1 MQLPYTQQDI
11 SSQAAPARQDM
22 MEAAT
27 DQLSQQLAPGWPP
40 VQSGSGVGLQA
51 SAQSFG
57 AASHHLISNGQLAG
71 SAFCLPESRMP
82 QLAGSDPASE
92 LRRSAADSAGGNFGS
107 NAPGQ
112 TPGSYTQTAGAP
124 QSFMQLLVANPTGSP
139 SGDVLATPPHFSPH
153 SLSQAYVLDAAQGA
167 FCEPFSSETSAQ
179 AVSVYTGLP
188 GPIASTGMTLSNTMH
203 AQTLARSTWSPGPW
217 TSPTRQMDADRAYLP
232 GDSSNSFNMCS
243 NACDLC
249 IQVARA
255 FALPHACM
263 RTPSS
268 DPLSHPQVVVWLHD
282 THCGVS
288 MLI

>member
-27 DQLSQQLAPGWPP
+27 DQLSQQLAPGWPA
-40 VQSGSGVGLQA
+40 VESGSGVGLQA

-92 LRRSAADSAGGNFGS
+92 LRRSAVDSAGGNFGS
-107 NAPGQ
+107 NATGQ

-232 GDSSNSFNMCS
+232 VWCEH
-243 NACDLC
+243 AHL
-249 IQVARA
+249 IK
-255 FALPHACM
+255 LPHDSLMHCMPTTSAC
-263 RTPSS
+263 RSEDCWTA
-268 DPLSHPQVVVWLHD
+268 SHQ
-282 THCGVS
+282 HCSLS
-288 MLI
+288 MLADKCYMCCHIRPVN